1 MSNID
6 RIMKLIALAGS
17 ANENEARSAAH
28 LACKL
33 IREGEYRIVDAS
45 EPEPQAFDPW
55 SMFREAARAAQQ
67 QQRTAYERRPPPDVR
82 PRRAVPNEITRAR
95 RSGECA
101 VCREPFEEGSDV
113 AIPTLA
119 DDSRLGTVHADC
131 RARWTVPVG

>member
-6 RIMKLIALAGS
+6 RITKLIALAGS

-33 IREGEYRIVDAS
+33 IREGAYRIVDAS
-45 EPEPQAFDPW
+45 EPEPEPFDPW
-55 SMFREAARAAQQ
+55 SMFREAAARAQQ
-67 QQRTAYERRPPPDVR
+67 QHAHRAERRPPPDVR
-82 PRRAVPNEITRAR
+82 PRRAVPNEIARAR

-101 VCREPFEEGSDV
+101 VCREPYEEGSDV

-119 DDSRLGTVHADC
+119 DDSRLGSVHADC
-131 RARWTVPVG
+131 RARWTVPV